1 MGFLR
6 KFRYFIDKSLARSF
20 LYVCYLLAFLV
31 FITVISITAIDIYFG
46 EGEWSSFWLV
56 FTNYFF
62 DSLIGEGTKEN
73 TLFINVLLNLL
84 VTLTGLFVSSIVIGI
99 IVTAITDRIESVRQ
113 GTGYIYESNHQL
125 IL

>member
-31 FITVISITAIDIYFG
+31 FITVVSITAIDIYFG

-56 FTNYFF
+56 FTNY
-62 DSLIGEGTKEN
+62 LVKARKKIHY
-73 TLFINVLLNLL
+73 LL
-84 VTLTGLFVSSIVIGI
+84 T
-99 IVTAITDRIESVRQ
+99 
-113 GTGYIYESNHQL
+113 YY
-125 IL
+125 